1 MDKKNNLLILSLTFS
16 PDNVSTAQIMAG
28 LSEDLLLQGNN
39 VKVITTTPH
48 FNRDLSMEEK
58 QPLNWLLW
66 PFLKKS
72 TLNGVT
78 AYHIP
83 MPRKSIWPPLRMLSW
98 IWFHAVSVFVALF
111 IGRINTIIACSP
123 PLTIGL
129 AAWAIA
135 KLKRAKY
142 IYNVQEL
149 YPDIAVNLGKM
160 KGKSIIRFFEKVE
173 RFIYRHALYVTSITE
188 GMCKKIRERTN
199 PEKVKLIPNYVE
211 IDEDH
216 IPLNIPHEK
225 FTLCYAGNMGVP
237 QYLEVMVD
245 VAKLRPD
252 VRVLF
257 VGEGQDKDRLK
268 KLAHELTNVE
278 FRDYIPLS
286 EMPKLYA
293 ESDLFYVGQDPLA
306 SSDGIPSKIY
316 RILGQRKPLAV
327 VTAKGS
333 DLEKFVIDSKG
344 GIAVNSAE
352 ELAQAITDKET
363 FAQMGIDG
371 FDYVKTRYAKQ
382 VITNQYASL
391 VGE

>member
-1 MDKKNNLLILSLTFS
+1 
-16 PDNVSTAQIMAG
+16 
-28 LSEDLLLQGNN
+28 
-39 VKVITTTPH
+39 
-48 FNRDLSMEEK
+48 
-58 QPLNWLLW
+58 
-66 PFLKKS
+66 
-72 TLNGVT
+72 
-78 AYHIP
+78 
-83 MPRKSIWPPLRMLSW
+83 
-98 IWFHAVSVFVALF
+98 
-111 IGRINTIIACSP
+111 
-123 PLTIGL
+123 
-129 AAWAIA
+129 
-135 KLKRAKY
+135 
-142 IYNVQEL
+142 
-149 YPDIAVNLGKM
+149 
-160 KGKSIIRFFEKVE
+160 
-173 RFIYRHALYVTSITE
+173 
-188 GMCKKIRERTN
+188 MCKKIRERTN